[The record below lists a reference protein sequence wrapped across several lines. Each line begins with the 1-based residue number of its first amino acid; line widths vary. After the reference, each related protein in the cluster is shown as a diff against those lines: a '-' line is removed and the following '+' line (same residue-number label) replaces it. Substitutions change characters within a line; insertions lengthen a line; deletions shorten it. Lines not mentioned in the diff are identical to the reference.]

1 MVAAQ
6 FFGIVGDIANLQ
18 HLHPALHAAQKTAFL
33 IAGKI
38 MAQVAPQRIANQTA
52 RLQDARC
59 IPCLPTIFRGEQ
71 RQILKALGIS
81 RKRRRDI
88 LGWQYK
94 INQAAADRAV
104 GHIGIARRA
113 FRTSRTSRASRA
125 SLSNRQAAMFL
136 DGLDAKRAISPEA

>member
-1 MVAAQ
+1 
-6 FFGIVGDIANLQ
+6 
-18 HLHPALHAAQKTAFL
+18 
-33 IAGKI
+33 

-52 RLQDARC
+52 RRQDARR
-59 IPCLPTIFRGEQ
+59 ILCLPTIFRGEQ
-71 RQILKALGIS
+71 RQILKTLGVS

-113 FRTSRTSRASRA
+113 FRTSRTSRAS
-125 SLSNRQAAMFL
+125 LSNRQAAMFL